1 MNFADFPSKMQV
13 LFRPARYKVLYGG
26 RGSGKSWAIARA
38 LLILGAKKKLRIL
51 CARETMKSIAD
62 SVHKLLSDQIVALG
76 LQAFYRVE
84 RSRILGSNGTEIVF
98 AGLKHNINN
107 IKSLESCD
115 IVWVEEAQTT
125 THLSWKVLIPTIR
138 KEGSEIW
145 VSFNPDL
152 TTDATYKRF
161 VLDPDDRAIVVK
173 VNWQDNPWF
182 PDTLRLEMEAL
193 RAKDPA
199 EYAHIW
205 EGHCI
210 SIADGAIYA
219 NEIRAAE
226 ADSRLT
232 TRVPYDA
239 TIPVHTFWDLGWGD
253 ATAIWLAQ
261 VVGNEYHLIDYICGE
276 QKPLQHYLATL
287 QARGYVYGTDYL
299 PHDAR
304 AHELG
309 SGRSVEELMR
319 KAGRKV
325 QIVKKLSPADGIN
338 AARTLFNRCWF
349 DPAKTKEGVEALRH
363 YRYEKDEDLGIAKR
377 VPLHDWSSN
386 GADAFRYF
394 AVAITTPA
402 RDRTERRATSVDL
415 GDDSWMA

>member
-1 MNFADFPSKMQV
+1 MNIADFPV
-13 LFRPARYKVLYGG
+13 ALRALFQPARYKVLWGG
-26 RGSGKSWAIARA
+26 RGGAKSWGIARA
-38 LLILGAKKKLRIL
+38 LLILAAKKKLRIL

-62 SVHKLLSDQIVALG
+62 SVHKLLSDQIIALS
-76 LQAFYRVE
+76 LQGYYTVE
-84 RSRILGSNGTEIVF
+84 RSRIIGRNGTEIVF

-107 IKSLESCD
+107 IKSLEACD

-125 THLSWKVLIPTIR
+125 TKMSWAVLIPTIR

-152 TTDATYKRF
+152 TSDDTYRRF
-161 VLDPDDRAIVVK
+161 VLNPPPNAVVLK
-173 VNWQDNPWF
+173 VGWQDNPWF
-182 PDTLRLEMEAL
+182 PATLRAEMEHL
-193 RAKDPA
+193 RATDPDA
-199 EYAHIW
+199 YSHVW
-205 EGHCI
+205 EGNCI

-226 ADSRLT
+226 SDSRLT
-232 TRVPYDA
+232 TRVSYDA
-239 TIPVHTFWDLGWGD
+239 TLPVHTFWDLGWGD

-261 VVGNEYHLIDYICGE
+261 VIGNEYHLIDYICGE
-276 QKPLQHYLATL
+276 QKPLSHYITTL
-287 QARGYVYGTDYL
+287 QARGYIYGTDYL

-338 AARTLFNRCWF
+338 AARTIFNRCWF
-349 DPAKTKEGVEALRH
+349 DPKTKEGVEALRH

-377 VPLHDWSSN
+377 IPLHDWSSN
-386 GADAFRYF
+386 GADAFRYL

-402 RDRTERRATSVDL
+402 RDRSDRRAASVDL
-415 GDDSWMA
+415 GDDAWMA